1 MKTSWYFIW
10 IFILTLMISTA
21 RQEVMYIKGSEGQS
35 VDLSCTPEQTGG
47 APVSLYLTRRCVR
60 PEREV
65 LFMAKDRSPGTVRVN
80 RLYKDRLKVTG
91 GLNSDLL
98 NVTIAHLQ
106 RTDTGLYL
114 CEFVYTAD
122 PSDRTGSGS
131 LEYFLFVEGTES
143 VCQCSSYPPL
153 IYTISAAAGLLLLVL
168 ICLCAVE
175 CAKLRKRHKTQAPI
189 PIYEEMN
196 SGCRGAGSAQNNHPV
211 PTHLEET
218 ESPVYANPQARQ
230 AQENHYASPRQITL
244 KP

>member
-1 MKTSWYFIW
+1 
-10 IFILTLMISTA
+10 MISTA

-131 LEYFLFVEGTES
+131 LEYFLFVEGT
-143 VCQCSSYPPL
+143 
-153 IYTISAAAGLLLLVL
+153 AAGLLLLVL

>member
-1 MKTSWYFIW
+1 MKTSWYLIW

-47 APVSLYLTRRCVR
+47 APVSLYLTHRCVR

-106 RTDTGLYL
+106 RTDTGLYI

-122 PSDRTGSGS
+122 PSDRTVSGS
-131 LEYFLFVEGTES
+131 LEFFLFVDGT
-143 VCQCSSYPPL
+143 
-153 IYTISAAAGLLLLVL
+153 AAGLLLLVL

-175 CAKLRKRHKTQAPI
+175 CAKLRKCHKTQAPI

-230 AQENHYASPRQITL
+230 AQENHYASPRHITL

>member
-1 MKTSWYFIW
+1 MKTSWYLIW

-47 APVSLYLTRRCVR
+47 APVSLYLTHRCVR

-65 LFMAKDRSPGTVRVN
+65 LFMAKDQSPGTVRVN

-106 RTDTGLYL
+106 RTDTGLYI

-122 PSDRTGSGS
+122 PSDRTVSGS
-131 LEYFLFVEGTES
+131 LEFFLFVEGTES

-153 IYTISAAAGLLLLVL
+153 IYAISAAAGLLLLVL
-168 ICLCAVE
+168 IWLCAAE
-175 CAKLRKRHKTQAPI
+175 CAKLRKRDKTQA

-230 AQENHYASPRQITL
+230 AENHYASPRQITL

>member
-1 MKTSWYFIW
+1 SKTMKTSWYLIW
-10 IFILTLMISTA
+10 IFILTLMIT
-21 RQEVMYIKGSEGQS
+21 RQEVLYIKGSEGQS

-47 APVSLYLTRRCVR
+47 APVSLYLTHRCVR

-106 RTDTGLYL
+106 RTDTGLYI

-122 PSDRTGSGS
+122 PSDRTVSGS

-175 CAKLRKRHKTQAPI
+175 CVSSLINPNLTTI
-189 PIYEEMN
+189 PQPSMLM
-196 SGCRGAGSAQNNHPV
+196 SKFKGSPHCYSRELLQFIFQ
-211 PTHLEET
+211 THDE
-218 ESPVYANPQARQ
+218 
-230 AQENHYASPRQITL
+230 HCFHI
-244 KP
+244 

>member
-1 MKTSWYFIW
+1 ASSIKHSYVLCLKYTKPGAAD
-10 IFILTLMISTA
+10 IS
-21 RQEVMYIKGSEGQS
+21 YCHCGSS

-47 APVSLYLTRRCVR
+47 APVSLYLTHRCVR

-106 RTDTGLYL
+106 RTDTGLYI

-122 PSDRTGSGS
+122 PSDRTVSGS
-131 LEYFLFVEGTES
+131 LEFFLFVDGTES

-175 CAKLRKRHKTQAPI
+175 CVSSLINPNLTTIPQPSMLMSKFKCNCYSRNYFILFFRHM
-189 PIYEEMN
+189 MN
-196 SGCRGAGSAQNNHPV
+196 IVSTSNFSQV
-211 PTHLEET
+211 
-218 ESPVYANPQARQ
+218 
-230 AQENHYASPRQITL
+230 
-244 KP
+244 

>member
-1 MKTSWYFIW
+1 MKTSWYLIW

-21 RQEVMYIKGSEGQS
+21 RQEVLYIKGSEGQS

-47 APVSLYLTRRCVR
+47 APVSLYLTHRCVR

-106 RTDTGLYL
+106 RTDTGLYI

-122 PSDRTGSGS
+122 PSDRTVSGS
-131 LEYFLFVEGTES
+131 LEYFLFVEGT
-143 VCQCSSYPPL
+143 
-153 IYTISAAAGLLLLVL
+153 AAGLLLLVL

-218 ESPVYANPQARQ
+218 ESPVYSNPQARQ

>member
-1 MKTSWYFIW
+1 MKTSWYLIW

-47 APVSLYLTRRCVR
+47 APVSLYLTHRCVR

-106 RTDTGLYL
+106 RTDTGLYI

-122 PSDRTGSGS
+122 PSDRTVSGS
-131 LEYFLFVEGTES
+131 LEFFLFVDGT
-143 VCQCSSYPPL
+143 
-153 IYTISAAAGLLLLVL
+153 AAGLLLLVL

-196 SGCRGAGSAQNNHPV
+196 SGCQGAGSAQNNHPV

-230 AQENHYASPRQITL
+230 AQENHYASPRHITL

>member
-1 MKTSWYFIW
+1 MKTSWYLIW

-21 RQEVMYIKGSEGQS
+21 RQEVMYIKRSEGQS

-47 APVSLYLTRRCVR
+47 APVSLYLTHRCVR

-65 LFMAKDRSPGTVRVN
+65 LFIAKDRSSGTVRVN

-106 RTDTGLYL
+106 RTDTGLYI

-122 PSDRTGSGS
+122 PSDRTFSGS
-131 LEYFLFVEGTES
+131 LEFFLFVEGT
-143 VCQCSSYPPL
+143 
-153 IYTISAAAGLLLLVL
+153 AGLLLLIL
-168 ICLCAVE
+168 IWLCAAE
-175 CAKLRKRHKTQAPI
+175 CAKLRKRHKTQAPN